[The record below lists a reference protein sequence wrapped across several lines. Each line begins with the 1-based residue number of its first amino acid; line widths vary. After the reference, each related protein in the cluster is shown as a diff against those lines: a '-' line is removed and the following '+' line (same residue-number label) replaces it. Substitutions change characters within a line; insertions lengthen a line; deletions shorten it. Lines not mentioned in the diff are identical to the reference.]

1 MLKHLFAL
9 AVVSSLSSGAFAQQV
24 VDPDLTV
31 QTYTRGLRNPV
42 GAEIINSR
50 NDMFVIEKN
59 TGKVVQ
65 VRDRRVRRTVLD
77 LPVANDSERGL
88 LGITL
93 SPTYAQ
99 DNFVYLYYTA
109 SDRDGGTP
117 IANAVVRY
125 QYDGEKLV
133 FNRKVKT
140 MPADV
145 GPNHNGGRLAFGPD
159 GKLYVGTGDL
169 NRNETTSNFN
179 SRTVNRAGVI
189 MRLEPY
195 GGSPTDNPF
204 YSTRNIGTANEA
216 LNDIYA
222 YGIRNS
228 YGMTFDPVSGKLWQ
242 TENGRTEYDEVNLV
256 EPGFNSGWERIM
268 GPTSRQGTPD
278 LISLGANAAYS
289 DPEFSW
295 KACVA
300 PTDMLFMPNGRLGK
314 EYRGDL
320 FVGTTRGGKILR
332 FDMNTARDGFVL
344 PPNLQDLVADSTDA
358 DRFLESEAITFGQ
371 EFGTIGDLFAGPGGV
386 YVVSFS
392 NGAIYRITTADA
404 GMTAQSL
411 SLVRTADAVL
421 PEPAMGSLIIGLGLL
436 LGRRRGRVLH
446 KSGKNG

>member
-1 MLKHLFAL
+1 MLKQLL
-9 AVVSSLSSGAFAQQV
+9 AATIVAAAASAASAQQV
-24 VDPDLTV
+24 FDPGLTL
-31 QTYTRGLRNPV
+31 QTYVRGLRNPV

-59 TGKVVQ
+59 TGTVVH

-88 LGITL
+88 LGIAL

-109 SDRDGGTP
+109 SDRDGGNA

-140 MPADV
+140 MPATT
-145 GPNHNGGRLAFGPD
+145 GPNHNGGRITFGPD
-159 GKLYVGTGDL
+159 GKLYVGIGDL
-169 NRNETTSNFN
+169 NRNERTSNYN
-179 SRTVNRAGVI
+179 NGTLNRAGVI

-204 YSTRNIGTANEA
+204 YDVRNIGTRNEP

-222 YGIRNS
+222 YGVRNS
-228 YGMTFDPVSGKLWQ
+228 YGMTFDPATGKLWQ
-242 TENGRTEYDEVNLV
+242 SENGRTEYDEINLV

-268 GPTSRQGTPD
+268 GPSSRLGTPN
-278 LISLGANAAYS
+278 LVSLGANAECS

-300 PTDMLFMPNGRLGK
+300 PTDLLFMPSDRLGN

-332 FDMNTARDGFVL
+332 FDMNAARDGFVL
-344 PPNLQDLVADSTDA
+344 PANLQDLVADSTDA
-358 DRFLESEAITFGQ
+358 NRFLESEPLTFAQ
-371 EFGTIGDLFAGPGGV
+371 ELGTIGDLFAGPGGM
-386 YVVSFS
+386 YVVSFG
-392 NGAIYRITTADA
+392 NGAIYRITTADV

-411 SLVRTADAVL
+411 GIVRTADAVL
-421 PEPAMGSLIIGLGLL
+421 PEPTTLSVLAIGTLAL
-436 LGRRRGRVLH
+436 RRRR
-446 KSGKNG
+446 